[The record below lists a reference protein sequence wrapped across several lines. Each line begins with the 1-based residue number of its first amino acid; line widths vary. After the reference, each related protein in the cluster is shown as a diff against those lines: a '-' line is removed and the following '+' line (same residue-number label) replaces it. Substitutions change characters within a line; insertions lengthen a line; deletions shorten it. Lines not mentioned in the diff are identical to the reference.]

1 MKEYDARYPE
11 RGGKFSPSL
20 LAYEKEIRDPI
31 EVFVIDEDSE
41 PWRSMANRIVKQY
54 APVSVE
60 VDSCSWPCCMVGG
73 AYWSYG
79 WGNTRRALNAG

>member
-54 APVSVE
+54 TPV
-60 VDSCSWPCCMVGG
+60 
-73 AYWSYG
+73 
-79 WGNTRRALNAG
+79 